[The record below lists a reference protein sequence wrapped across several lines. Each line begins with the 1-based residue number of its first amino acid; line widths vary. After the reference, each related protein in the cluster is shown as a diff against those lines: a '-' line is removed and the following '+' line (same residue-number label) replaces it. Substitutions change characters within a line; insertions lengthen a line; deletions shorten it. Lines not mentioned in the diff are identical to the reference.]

1 MPELPEVETTRRGI
15 EPAIVGRTIT
25 GWNLRQ
31 PRLRWPVVLPS
42 ALRGQRI
49 LRVLRRAKYLLL
61 ETANGSL
68 ILHLGMSGSL
78 RLTNAASAPGP
89 HDHVDLEIDGDR
101 VLRLTDPRRFGSVH
115 YHDGDWRS
123 HWLIKD
129 LGVEPLD
136 NEFDGDF
143 LHRAARKRRV
153 AIKLMLMDARVV
165 VGVGN
170 IYANESL
177 FRAGIRPRLAAGR
190 ISRDRY
196 ALLAKS
202 VREVLAQAIRQGG
215 TTLRDFVDESG
226 RRGYFSQSL
235 NVYGREDLP
244 CYQCGATLK
253 ALRIGQRATVYCPN
267 CQR

>member
-15 EPAIVGRTIT
+15 ESALVGRIIT
-25 GWNLRQ
+25 GWTLRQ
-31 PRLRWPVVLPS
+31 PRLRWPVELPRS
-42 ALRGQRI
+42 LRGEHIRS
-49 LRVLRRAKYLLL
+49 VLRRAKYLVI
-61 ETANGSL
+61 ETESGSL
-68 ILHLGMSGSL
+68 IVHLGMSGSL
-78 RLTNAASAPGP
+78 RLTRPDVAPGP
-89 HDHVDLEIDGDR
+89 HDHVDVELDSGR
-101 VLRLTDPRRFGSVH
+101 VLRLTDPRRFGSIH
-115 YHDGDWRS
+115 FQKGDWRE
-123 HWLIKD
+123 HWLIRD

-143 LHRAARKRRV
+143 LHRAARKRKV

-177 FRAGIRPRLAAGR
+177 FRAGIRPRVAVSR

-196 ALLAKS
+196 ARLAQS
-202 VREVLAQAIRQGG
+202 VRDVLADAIRQGG
-215 TTLRDFVDESG
+215 TTLRDFVNESG

-244 CYQCGATLK
+244 CYRCGTVLK
-253 ALRIGQRATVYCPN
+253 GLRIGQRATVYCPN